1 LRIEETL
8 PMTIDVKTH
17 AIRSFRLSL
26 AAAAVAAALGLQ
38 TTPDGR
44 VAWPTAIAQEAVRG
58 EVGRPLQAARDLIKG
73 KRYSEA
79 LAKLRE
85 ADAVPNLT
93 ASEKFLIEQ
102 MRASAALS
110 AGDNGQAI
118 KAIQALLAS
127 GRLPESQQAQYAGSL
142 ASLYYREKDYR
153 EAAQWASKALRS
165 NPSDGAMRSLQISS
179 YYLAGDLASAS
190 REALEDVQAA
200 EKAGRTPPEDRLQ
213 LLANI
218 ASKTGDRAAYV
229 AGIERLVAYYPKK
242 EYWVDLLRRL
252 ESKPGFS
259 NRLTLDLYRLRAA
272 TKTLDSANEIV
283 EMAQLALQ
291 QKQAGEAKQVLDSA
305 FASGL
310 LGKGTEAERQKRLLA
325 LASERVADAPNQLKQ
340 AEAEAL
346 AAADGSD
353 LVNVGFAYSGLGQ
366 HEKGIALMQQGIA
379 KGKLKRADEANLHLG
394 IAYLRAGQRAK
405 AQQAFKSVGGTDGTA
420 DLARLWMRVS
430 AV

>member
-1 LRIEETL
+1 MRIDDSKFAPQALR
-8 PMTIDVKTH
+8 
-17 AIRSFRLSL
+17 FSL
-26 AAAAVAAALGLQ
+26 AALVVAAAFGVQ
-38 TTPDGR
+38 TAPDG
-44 VAWPTAIAQEAVRG
+44 AMTWSAAQAQEAVRA
-58 EVGRPLQAARDLIKG
+58 EIGRPLQAARDLIKAR
-73 KRYSEA
+73 KYSEA

-85 ADAVPNLT
+85 ADAVPNRN
-93 ASEKFLIEQ
+93 ANENFLLEQ

-110 AGDNGQAI
+110 AGDNRQAI
-118 KAIQALLAS
+118 RAIQALLNS
-127 GRLPESQQAQYAGSL
+127 GRLPESQRAQYAASL
-142 ASLYYREKDYR
+142 ASLYYREKDYKD
-153 EAAQWASKALRS
+153 AAQWASRALQS
-165 NPSDGAMRSLQISS
+165 NPSDGAMRSLQIQS
-179 YYLAGDLASAS
+179 YYLAGDLAGAS

-252 ESKPGFS
+252 EAKPGFS

-272 TKTLDSANEIV
+272 TKTLDSPNEVV

-291 QKQAGEAKQVLDSA
+291 QKQVGEAKKLLDDA

-325 LASERVADAPNQLKQ
+325 LASERVAEAPAQLKQ

-346 AAADGSD
+346 ASSDGSD
-353 LVNVGFAYSGLGQ
+353 LVNVGFAYTGLGQ
-366 HEKGIALMQQGIA
+366 FDKGIALMQQGIA
-379 KGKLKRADEANLHLG
+379 KGKLKRSDEANLHLG
-394 IAYLRAGQRAK
+394 IAYLRAGQKAK
-405 AQQAFKSVGGTDGTA
+405 AREAFKVVSGTDGTA
-420 DLARLWMRVS
+420 DLARLWMRV
-430 AV
+430 A

>member
-1 LRIEETL
+1 MRIDDPKFGPRAL
-8 PMTIDVKTH
+8 
-17 AIRSFRLSL
+17 RLSL
-26 AAAAVAAALGLQ
+26 AAIAVAAAFGMQ
-38 TTPDGR
+38 TAPNGEVTWS
-44 VAWPTAIAQEAVRG
+44 AAHAQEAVRG
-58 EVGRPLQAARDLIKG
+58 EIGRPLQAARDLIKA
-73 KRYSEA
+73 KKYSEA

-85 ADAVPNLT
+85 ADAVPNRN
-93 ASEKFLIEQ
+93 ANENFLLEQ

-118 KAIQALLAS
+118 KAIQALLNS
-127 GRLPESQQAQYAGSL
+127 GRLPESQQAQYAASL
-142 ASLYYREKDYR
+142 ASLYYREKDYKD
-153 EAAQWASKALRS
+153 AAQWASRALKS
-165 NPSDGAMRSLQISS
+165 NPSDGAMRSLQIQS
-179 YYLAGDLASAS
+179 YYLAGDLAGAS

-229 AGIERLVAYYPKK
+229 VGIERLVAYYPKK

-252 ESKPGFS
+252 EAKPGFS

-272 TKTLDSANEIV
+272 TKTLDSANEVV

-305 FASGL
+305 FAAGL

-346 AAADGSD
+346 AAAEGSD

-379 KGKLKRADEANLHLG
+379 KGKLKRAYEANLHLG
-394 IAYLRAGQRAK
+394 IAYLRAGQKAK
-405 AQQAFKSVGGTDGTA
+405 AQQAFKLVGGTDGTA
-420 DLARLWMRVS
+420 DLARLWMRV
-430 AV
+430 A

>member
-1 LRIEETL
+1 
-8 PMTIDVKTH
+8 M
-17 AIRSFRLSL
+17 RSERPHRALRLSL
-26 AAAAVAAALGLQ
+26 AAIAVAAAFGGQ
-38 TTPDGR
+38 INAGGR
-44 VAWPTAIAQEAVRG
+44 VGWPMAQAQEAVRG
-58 EVGRPLQAARDLIKG
+58 EIGRPLQAARDLIKA
-73 KRYSEA
+73 KKYSEA
-79 LAKLRE
+79 LAKVRE
-85 ADAVPNLT
+85 ADAVPNRN
-93 ASEKFLIEQ
+93 ANENFLLEQ
-102 MRASAALS
+102 MRASAALP

-118 KAIQALLAS
+118 KAIQYLLNS

-142 ASLYYREKDYR
+142 ASLYYREKDYKD
-153 EAAQWASKALRS
+153 AAQWAGRALRS
-165 NPSDGAMRSLQISS
+165 NPSDGAMRSLQIQS
-179 YYLAGDLASAS
+179 YYLAGDLAGAS

-252 ESKPGFS
+252 EAKPGFS

-272 TKTLDSANEIV
+272 TKTLDSPNEVV

-291 QKQAGEAKQVLDSA
+291 QKQAGEAKKLLDEA

-325 LASERVADAPNQLKQ
+325 LATERAAEAPAQLKQ

-346 AAADGSD
+346 ASADGSD
-353 LVNVGFAYSGLGQ
+353 LVNVGFAYTGLGQ
-366 HEKGIALMQQGIA
+366 HDKGIALMQQGI
-379 KGKLKRADEANLHLG
+379 KQGKLKRVDEANLHLG
-394 IAYLRAGQRAK
+394 IAYLRAGQKAK
-405 AQQAFKSVGGTDGTA
+405 ARETFKLVGGTDGTA
-420 DLARLWMRVS
+420 DLARLWMRVG
-430 AV
+430 

>member
-1 LRIEETL
+1 
-8 PMTIDVKTH
+8 M
-17 AIRSFRLSL
+17 SL
-26 AAAAVAAALGLQ
+26 AAIAVAAAFGVQ
-38 TTPDGR
+38 TAPDGEITWS
-44 VAWPTAIAQEAVRG
+44 AAQAQEAVRG
-58 EVGRPLQAARDLIKG
+58 DIGRPLQAARDLIKA
-73 KRYSEA
+73 KKYSEA
-79 LAKLRE
+79 LSKLRE
-85 ADAVPNLT
+85 ADAVPNRN
-93 ASEKFLIEQ
+93 ANENFLLEQ

-118 KAIQALLAS
+118 KAIQALHNS
-127 GRLPESQQAQYAGSL
+127 GRLPESQQAQYAASL
-142 ASLYYREKDYR
+142 ASLYYREKDYKD
-153 EAAQWASKALRS
+153 AAQWASRALKS
-165 NPSDGAMRSLQISS
+165 NPSDGAMRSLQIQS
-179 YYLAGDLASAS
+179 YYLAGDLAGAS

-252 ESKPGFS
+252 EAKPGFS

-272 TKTLDSANEIV
+272 TKTLDSPNEVV

-291 QKQAGEAKQVLDSA
+291 QKQAGEAKKLLDDA

-346 AAADGSD
+346 AAAEGSD

-394 IAYLRAGQRAK
+394 IAYLRAGQKAK
-405 AQQAFKSVGGTDGTA
+405 AQQAFKSVGGIDGTA
-420 DLARLWMRVS
+420 DLARLWMRVG
-430 AV
+430 

>member
-1 LRIEETL
+1 LILRIEETL
-8 PMTIDVKTH
+8 SMTIDVNTH

-26 AAAAVAAALGLQ
+26 VAAAVVATLGLQ
-38 TTPDGR
+38 TTPEGSI
-44 VAWPTAIAQEAVRG
+44 AWSTATAQEAVRG

-93 ASEKFLIEQ
+93 ASEKLLIEQ

-153 EAAQWASKALRS
+153 EAAQWAGKALRS
-165 NPSDGAMRSLQISS
+165 NPSDGTMRSLQISS
-179 YYLAGDLASAS
+179 YYQAGDLASAS

-272 TKTLDSANEIV
+272 TKTLDSANDVV

-353 LVNVGFAYSGLGQ
+353 LVTIGFAYSGLGQ

-379 KGKLKRADEANLHLG
+379 KGKLKRVDEANLHLG
-394 IAYLRAGQRAK
+394 IAYLRAGQKAK

-420 DLARLWMRVS
+420 DLARLWMRV
-430 AV
+430 A

>member
-1 LRIEETL
+1 
-8 PMTIDVKTH
+8 
-17 AIRSFRLSL
+17 
-26 AAAAVAAALGLQ
+26 
-38 TTPDGR
+38 
-44 VAWPTAIAQEAVRG
+44 
-58 EVGRPLQAARDLIKG
+58 
-73 KRYSEA
+73 
-79 LAKLRE
+79 
-85 ADAVPNLT
+85 
-93 ASEKFLIEQ
+93 
-102 MRASAALS
+102 
-110 AGDNGQAI
+110 
-118 KAIQALLAS
+118 
-127 GRLPESQQAQYAGSL
+127 
-142 ASLYYREKDYR
+142 
-153 EAAQWASKALRS
+153 
-165 NPSDGAMRSLQISS
+165 MRSLQISS
-179 YYLAGDLASAS
+179 YYQAGDLASAS

-200 EKAGRTPPEDRLQ
+200 EKAGRIPPEDRLQ

-272 TKTLDSANEIV
+272 TKTLDSPNEVV

-310 LGKGTEAERQKRLLA
+310 LGKGAEAERQKRLLA
-325 LASERVADAPNQLKQ
+325 LASERAADAPNQLKQ

-353 LVNVGFAYSGLGQ
+353 LVTSALP
-366 HEKGIALMQQGIA
+366 IAAWASTKRYRADAAGDRQ
-379 KGKLKRADEANLHLG
+379 GKLKRADEANLHLG
-394 IAYLRAGQRAK
+394 IAYLRAGQKAK

-420 DLARLWMRVS
+420 DLARLWMRV
-430 AV
+430 A